1 MSEAVVSENGKP
13 SEPDAADVAAVD
25 ARLAELVAAW
35 NAGDLEAYARP
46 FTDDA
51 VYVTYFGR
59 KLIGRE
65 GIIEGHRRVF
75 AGAYRGS
82 RLLNQQ
88 AAYRFVRPDVV
99 IAVQDGG
106 VETEPGASPEE
117 DRRNTLTY
125 VLVKDD
131 GEWRIASFHN
141 ARVSDPSA

>member
-1 MSEAVVSENGKP
+1 MTEPAGAQTTSSELDPTE
-13 SEPDAADVAAVD
+13 VAALD
-25 ARLAELVAAW
+25 ATLSKLVAAW

-59 KLIGRE
+59 KLIGRG
-65 GIIEGHRRVF
+65 GIAEGHRRVF
-75 AGAYRGS
+75 ASAYRGS

-88 AAYRFVRPDVV
+88 ARYRFLRPD
-99 IAVQDGG
+99 A
-106 VETEPGASPEE
+106 PGASPDE

-141 ARVSDPSA
+141 ARVSNPAG